1 MRRNAVSAVGGFAAL
16 TLLAAGPVMAVG
28 SGTAAA
34 QNTVMT
40 QDYTIGTGPVSN
52 VTAVAQPG
60 TAGVMADYTVGFTT
74 PSALAAGTGT
84 ITISDASGSTVF
96 PSAASAYLVVDNT
109 TSSGI
114 QPATGATLGDNGHS
128 VTLSMPTSE
137 GPGTKSQSMLS
148 GLLTP
153 PMQAGTAWT

>member
-1 MRRNAVSAVGGFAAL
+1 MSGVGGFAAL

-96 PSAASAYLVVDNT
+96 PEQRRAPTWSST
-109 TSSGI
+109 TPLRRVYSRLRG
-114 QPATGATLGDNGHS
+114 PRWATTATL
-128 VTLSMPTSE
+128 
-137 GPGTKSQSMLS
+137 
-148 GLLTP
+148 
-153 PMQAGTAWT
+153 